1 MTRAEAKKQ
10 LKELGD
16 LYKELPWKIGDAYI
30 HLESRFGEKLPGL
43 AMACG
48 LSDYQLYDFVRM
60 SQLWPQDSRIYNVP
74 WSYYRDAGG
83 DVEVAKRLLDAAVRN
98 GWSRDQVR
106 SARKQLKERMDE
118 YGSTV
123 SDRPT
128 ASSVEGEPGQ
138 DVRVALGDVSNHP
151 VDSPGDNH
159 P

>member
-1 MTRAEAKKQ
+1 MVQARAECIPYTMTRAEAKKQ

-16 LYKELPWKIGDAYI
+16 LYKELPWKIGDVYL

-43 AMACG
+43 AMELG
-48 LSDYQLYDFVRM
+48 LSEYQLYDFVRM

-118 YGSTV
+118 NG
-123 SDRPT
+123 
-128 ASSVEGEPGQ
+128 
-138 DVRVALGDVSNHP
+138 
-151 VDSPGDNH
+151 
-159 P
+159 